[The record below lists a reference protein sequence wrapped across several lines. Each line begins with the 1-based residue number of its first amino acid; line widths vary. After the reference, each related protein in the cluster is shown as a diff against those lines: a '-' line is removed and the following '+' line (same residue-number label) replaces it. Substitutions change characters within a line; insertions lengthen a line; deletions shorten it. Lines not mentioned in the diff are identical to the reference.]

1 MTDNIVERADL
12 AVDAELQKLFPE
24 WEWDQRQAIAAIC
37 ARAAI
42 SALREPS
49 EAMIEAGVKCH
60 DHYAGAGTVGALN
73 ARRNVRQILVAAID
87 TALTEG
93 TEHAG

>member
-42 SALREPS
+42 AALREPS
-49 EAMIEAGVKCH
+49 EAMIEAGDDCYSVARGTESWAIAGCKGSEQIWRAML
-60 DHYAGAGTVGALN
+60 DASLSTEGKPYAG
-73 ARRNVRQILVAAID
+73 
-87 TALTEG
+87 
-93 TEHAG
+93 